1 MYRNILKWKNQQ
13 FYKLSCVVIKTRQ
26 QFFGTAAS
34 QPDFFKIGTNTPV
47 LKLLGT
53 TPNFKHIVNKLV
65 ITSISGLPTPCR
77 RCSAVMPSFAGAQF
91 SFSCM
96 I

>member
-1 MYRNILKWKNQQ
+1 MTTGLQI
-13 FYKLSCVVIKTRQ
+13 
-26 QFFGTAAS
+26 FGTAAS

-65 ITSISGLPTPCR
+65 ITSINGLPIPCR
-77 RCSAVMPSFAGAQF
+77 RCSAALPSFARA
-91 SFSCM
+91 
-96 I
+96 